1 MPSRYVSCFFNLPRA
16 DFHVRL
22 HAFSNAEAQPQR
34 DQGLLLRSEL
44 GPRLSELVNYIS
56 NGFVFVSKSLCVVLK
71 LLLLWSA
78 ALPYIYAK
86 AFRQREFCHD
96 GARERRM
103 SGGCRHLPCGHRA
116 HPADRPPVMA
126 HARARKQPCVSLLDA
141 RQRQPP
147 AWCFQLATHDCEAHY
162 VRQSG
167 GARRCVAKGKR
178 CVAGPL
184 CQARPL
190 APREPSA
197 CVVQEPP
204 ARDGT
209 RTPSLCFLLARWGGW
224 PPWFPLTLRGMAANP
239 TVDFL
244 LLGDRP
250 VKHTLPH
257 NVRFH
262 SLRSAALV
270 SRLRNASGVW
280 PAQFALTGWG
290 HTAKVNDLKPL
301 FGLLFADILQT
312 CDWWVTMQD
321 DMLLGN
327 VRSFLTADLLS
338 RHDLVSPLP
347 APFFHSGPFMA
358 YRNVQRVNLLWQRS
372 ADWQWVL
379 QQGQY
384 TVFDEWWGPAA
395 DRDNM
400 PRVVQ
405 REAAAGRVRAF
416 TPPDWAPGRQRWMIE
431 DFVHGPNGSRW
442 FDESLVVVWR
452 RGKLRYGEGD
462 APRRACDDLL
472 FAHFMHAKRREQ
484 VARLPHT
491 KWLAQL
497 ASVTDEILL
506 TAEGFWVKGAKTSS
520 KPSVH
525 WLVSGRSPS
534 AIAAV
539 SSSGIRDYVARV
551 TKLQP
556 ADTVQPVPE
565 GLRLLLGGGQVS
577 ASLPPQRST
586 TERNDWLLS
595 SYGQL
600 RKLVPCAQAI
610 RIRLADSGAFASPC
624 KLCTE
629 IVERAK
635 QRLSRMQSQT
645 CAEGGPTIR
654 SLSDVFRLECR
665 TDAKRKCAAA
675 LGLAVPLHQVQ
686 SCGLGRSPSL
696 SRVRACP
703 TCASVSVARGAVDKG
718 CCHVPGGGWAERCG
732 EAVGEASCGD
742 DGLQPCEYASRPT
755 PHAPR
760 PTPHAPPH
768 APRPA
773 RHAPRPVP
781 HSPTRPYPTG
791 HARRPCAKRSLPPA
805 PPGSPGSRVGRPA
818 ISVRGVLPRPVP
830 P

>member
-1 MPSRYVSCFFNLPRA
+1 MRDRA
-16 DFHVRL
+16 
-22 HAFSNAEAQPQR
+22 
-34 DQGLLLRSEL
+34 
-44 GPRLSELVNYIS
+44 
-56 NGFVFVSKSLCVVLK
+56 
-71 LLLLWSA
+71 
-78 ALPYIYAK
+78 
-86 AFRQREFCHD
+86 
-96 GARERRM
+96 
-103 SGGCRHLPCGHRA
+103 PCA
-116 HPADRPPVMA
+116 
-126 HARARKQPCVSLLDA
+126 SLLDA

-147 AWCFQLATHDCEAHY
+147 AWCFQLAAHECVAHY
-162 VRQSG
+162 VKQSG
-167 GARRCVAKGKR
+167 GARRCVATGKR
-178 CVAGPL
+178 CAAGPL

-190 APREPSA
+190 SRREPPA
-197 CVVQEPP
+197 CVAQEPP

-209 RTPSLCFLLARWGGW
+209 RMPSLCFLLARWGGW
-224 PPWFPLTLRGMAANP
+224 PAWLPLTLRGMATNP

-262 SLRSAALV
+262 SLRPAALV
-270 SRLRNASGVW
+270 SRLRNASGVR

-301 FGLLFADILQT
+301 FGLLFADILQK

-416 TPPDWAPGRQRWMIE
+416 TPPEWAPGRQRWMVE

-452 RGKLRYGEGD
+452 RGKLRYGESGG
-462 APRRACDDLL
+462 PRRACDDLL
-472 FAHFMHAKRREQ
+472 FAHFMHSKRREQ

-491 KWLAQL
+491 KWLSQL

-525 WLVSGRSPS
+525 WFVSGRSPG

-539 SSSGIRDYVARV
+539 SSSGLRNYAARV

-565 GLRLLLGGGQVS
+565 GLRPLVGRQAS
-577 ASLPPQRST
+577 ASLPSQRST
-586 TERNDWLLS
+586 TVRNDWLLS

-600 RKLVPCAQAI
+600 RKLLPCAQAI
-610 RIRLADSGAFASPC
+610 RIRLTDSGTFASPC

-629 IVERAK
+629 IVELAK
-635 QRLSRMQSQT
+635 QRLSRMHTQT
-645 CAEGGPTIR
+645 CAGGGPAMR

-665 TDAKRKCAAA
+665 SDAKRMCSAA

-686 SCGLGRSPSL
+686 QCGLGRSPSL
-696 SRVRACP
+696 SRVRVCS
-703 TCASVSVARGAVDKG
+703 TCASVSVARGVVDKS

-755 PHAPR
+755 PPR
-760 PTPHAPPH
+760 PTPHAPCSTPPRPTPVRVH
-768 APRPA
+768 APC
-773 RHAPRPVP
+773 HA
-781 HSPTRPYPTG
+781 
-791 HARRPCAKRSLPPA
+791 RPCATRSRPPA
-805 PPGSPGSRVGRPA
+805 PPGSPGSRAGRPA

>member
-1 MPSRYVSCFFNLPRA
+1 MPCA
-16 DFHVRL
+16 
-22 HAFSNAEAQPQR
+22 
-34 DQGLLLRSEL
+34 
-44 GPRLSELVNYIS
+44 
-56 NGFVFVSKSLCVVLK
+56 
-71 LLLLWSA
+71 
-78 ALPYIYAK
+78 
-86 AFRQREFCHD
+86 
-96 GARERRM
+96 
-103 SGGCRHLPCGHRA
+103 
-116 HPADRPPVMA
+116 
-126 HARARKQPCVSLLDA
+126 SLLNA
-141 RQRQPP
+141 RQRQPS
-147 AWCFQLATHDCEAHY
+147 AWCFQLPTHECEAHY
-162 VRQSG
+162 VKQSG
-167 GARRCVAKGKR
+167 GARRCITTNKQ
-178 CVAGPL
+178 CSAGPL
-184 CQARPL
+184 CQAHPL
-190 APREPSA
+190 APR
-197 CVVQEPP
+197 
-204 ARDGT
+204 DGT
-209 RTPSLCFLLARWGGW
+209 RTPSFSTPPSTPSLCFLLARWGGW
-224 PPWFPLTLRGMAANP
+224 PAWFPLTIRGMAANP

-262 SLRSAALV
+262 SLRPAALV
-270 SRLRNASGVW
+270 SRLRNASGVR

-301 FGLLFADILQT
+301 FGLLFADILQK

-321 DMLLGN
+321 DMLLGS
-327 VRSFLTADLLS
+327 VRSFLSADLLS

-395 DRDNM
+395 NRDNM

-416 TPPDWAPGRQRWMIE
+416 TPPDWATGRQRWMIE
-431 DFVHGPNGSRW
+431 DFVHGPNESRW

-452 RGKLRYGEGD
+452 RGKLRYGEGG
-462 APRRACDDLL
+462 APKRACDDLL

-586 TERNDWLLS
+586 TVRNDWLM
-595 SYGQL
+595 YGQL
-600 RKLVPCAQAI
+600 LKLVPCAQTI
-610 RIRLADSGAFASPC
+610 RIRLAGSGAFASPC

-629 IVERAK
+629 IVEAAK
-635 QRLSRMQSQT
+635 QRLSKMQTQA
-645 CAEGGPTIR
+645 CADGGPAMR

-665 TDAKRKCAAA
+665 SDAKRTCSAA

-686 SCGLGRSPSL
+686 PCGRGRSPSL
-696 SRVRACP
+696 SRARACS
-703 TCASVSVARGAVDKG
+703 TCGSVSVARGAVDKS

-742 DGLQPCEYASRPT
+742 DGLQPCEYASHPTPHAPRPTPHAQRPT

-760 PTPHAPPH
+760 PTPHAPRPTPH
-768 APRPA
+768 APRPTPHA
-773 RHAPRPVP
+773 QRPTRHAPCAMPHAPHPTHAYARHPVP
-781 HSPTRPYPTG
+781 HDTRTTALRKTFLP
-791 HARRPCAKRSLPPA
+791 ARTIQVHLA
-805 PPGSPGSRVGRPA
+805 
-818 ISVRGVLPRPVP
+818 RGLAGL
-830 P
+830 